1 MALATATAMATP
13 AMGFVLTE
21 QSNKLQM
28 DPLARTYQKG
38 HIQQGKKEVATE
50 SRLAEWRKL
59 NVCVCMC
66 VSLCVCRA

>member
-1 MALATATAMATP
+1 MLVGLGSAAKRKTAMALATATAMATP

-38 HIQQGKKEVATE
+38 HI
-50 SRLAEWRKL
+50 
-59 NVCVCMC
+59 
-66 VSLCVCRA
+66 